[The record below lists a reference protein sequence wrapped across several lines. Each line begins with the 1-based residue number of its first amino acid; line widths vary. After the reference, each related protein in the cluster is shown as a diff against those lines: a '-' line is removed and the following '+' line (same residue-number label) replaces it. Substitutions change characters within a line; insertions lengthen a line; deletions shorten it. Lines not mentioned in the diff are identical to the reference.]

1 MEELE
6 NDTNESMLIVS
17 SDLMNPTMQF
27 EGKFL
32 ALLVT
37 YIVGRANIKT
47 RLAVDRVK
55 PVNSF
60 PLTPKPPQYFCQIK
74 AINRCLDSKLGRVLP
89 GMQ

>member
-32 ALLVT
+32 GLLVT
-37 YIVGRANIKT
+37 YIVGRVDFKNSTRSRLGQAREFISLMIKT
-47 RLAVDRVK
+47 
-55 PVNSF
+55 
-60 PLTPKPPQYFCQIK
+60 TPI
-74 AINRCLDSKLGRVLP
+74 LLSD
-89 GMQ
+89 